1 MLSALSAPESWN
13 QADVLRLHRMIGNRA
28 VGSLIGSGR
37 TMNPTGTGIHQDP
50 SRLNTTGLPDRL
62 KAGIETL
69 SGMSLDE
76 VRVHRNTARPAQ
88 LDALAYTKGVEI
100 YVGPGQEHHLPHEA
114 WHVVQ
119 QAQGR
124 VKQTLHAKGVGI
136 NDEEGLEREADVMG
150 TRALQM
156 QSEQNATGPAVQ
168 AAVPRHAA
176 YQSTRPSDPVIQR
189 KCRICGA
196 KSHSEAKCPKR
207 ENKAED
213 EPKRGRGLTSA
224 GKKEMQLL
232 EHLLNHDNW
241 DPTMMYGSGGKS
253 IIGGYNGKKNGLDD
267 ITVRID
273 RQSRGNV
280 QFQVGDNSYACAVF
294 EQTDEPD
301 EVIAALRRS
310 IRSGRNET
318 VG

>member
-1 MLSALSAPESWN
+1 MRTRQSLQRGRNTRRVSHTQDPTNQQSPEPFQRSARSTTRMLSALSAPESWN

-124 VKQTLHAKGVGI
+124 VKQTLHA
-136 NDEEGLEREADVMG
+136 
-150 TRALQM
+150 
-156 QSEQNATGPAVQ
+156 
-168 AAVPRHAA
+168 
-176 YQSTRPSDPVIQR
+176 
-189 KCRICGA
+189 
-196 KSHSEAKCPKR
+196 
-207 ENKAED
+207 
-213 EPKRGRGLTSA
+213 
-224 GKKEMQLL
+224 
-232 EHLLNHDNW
+232 
-241 DPTMMYGSGGKS
+241 
-253 IIGGYNGKKNGLDD
+253 
-267 ITVRID
+267 
-273 RQSRGNV
+273 
-280 QFQVGDNSYACAVF
+280 
-294 EQTDEPD
+294 
-301 EVIAALRRS
+301 
-310 IRSGRNET
+310 
-318 VG
+318 